1 MDAATVGVIGL
12 VGVVLGAALTALL
25 TRRNKR
31 LSHADEL
38 LAQAVN
44 DAIDAIAD
52 VAAGTAHD
60 AQARYASAVSRIAL
74 HGSPHV
80 VAAWRCFQDDATSGT
95 DDGRNRLVAAV
106 QSVREQ
112 LGHGNAADADL
123 HVLLFGPGGPRR
135 QRKPRAS
142 A

>member
-74 HGSPHV
+74 HGSPQTGARRRAVYCLHENGAPV
-80 VAAWRCFQDDATSGT
+80 DPCCSGRDDCRLWSERAAGAAGWPRKQKKGRAGTTRHPRTSF
-95 DDGRNRLVAAV
+95 
-106 QSVREQ
+106 
-112 LGHGNAADADL
+112 
-123 HVLLFGPGGPRR
+123 VLR
-135 QRKPRAS
+135 
-142 A
+142 